1 MAKCIEEP
9 VAVLHA
15 QMRRI
20 APQAWQQAP
29 GKFSHDAAMMAFI
42 EGPFS
47 TALLENTRE
56 AVALLYQQ
64 HCADLFSHAFMPPK
78 GISNLFGPDWP
89 GHALRHQP
97 VFWHRP
103 LTEANIT
110 RLIVA
115 TLQDDILSARAFL
128 RALYQASELPKDE
141 VEKFLPPGKDITIR
155 AEDVSQENKR
165 IDILF
170 EWGCAETAR
179 AVVLEVKFDA
189 SADNPFTDYEEQ
201 AKSRLKRRKCKSPE
215 NSINYF
221 FVIQHAFSERNV
233 TGKEHFT
240 RDANPW
246 RIVYWQDLLKLWEK
260 HLKKEH
266 VTSIPNSTGASVRHS
281 VFKKIYGG
289 V

>member
-9 VAVLHA
+9 VAHA
-15 QMRRI
+15 RMRHI
-20 APQAWQQAP
+20 ASQAWQPAP

-47 TALLENTRE
+47 TALLESTRE
-56 AVALLYQQ
+56 TVALLCQQ
-64 HCADLFSHAFMPPK
+64 HCADLFSHAFIPPK
-78 GISNLFGPDWP
+78 AISKLFGPDWP

-110 RLIVA
+110 KLIVA
-115 TLQDDILSARAFL
+115 TLQDDILSTRAFL
-128 RALYQASELPKDE
+128 RALYQASDLPRDE
-141 VEKFLPPGKDITIR
+141 VEKFLPSGKDITIR
-155 AEDVSQENKR
+155 AEDVSQNNKR

-170 EWGCAETAR
+170 EWGCAEAAR

-189 SADNPFTDYEEQ
+189 SADNPFTDYEVQ
-201 AKSRLKRRKCKSPE
+201 AKSRLKRRKCE
-215 NSINYF
+215 NSENNIICF
-221 FVIQHAFSERNV
+221 FVIQHAFSEKYVANNNN
-233 TGKEHFT
+233 FT
-240 RDANPW
+240 RDVNPW
-246 RIVYWQDLLKLWEK
+246 RIAYWQDLLKLWEE

-266 VTSIPNSTGASVRHS
+266 VTSIPNSTGAAVRHS
-281 VFKKIYGG
+281 IFKKIYGG

>member
-1 MAKCIEEP
+1 MAKCIEKP
-9 VAVLHA
+9 AAVLHA

-20 APQAWQQAP
+20 APKTWQSAP
-29 GKFSHDAAMMAFI
+29 GKFSHDAMVAFI

-47 TALLENTRE
+47 TALLESTRE
-56 AVALLYQQ
+56 AVALLCQQ
-64 HCADLFSHAFMPPK
+64 RCADLFSHAFMPPK
-78 GISNLFGPDWP
+78 AISKLFGPDWP

-110 RLIVA
+110 KLIVA

-128 RALYQASELPKDE
+128 RALYQASGLPKGE
-141 VEKFLPPGKDITIR
+141 AEKFLPSGKDITIR
-155 AEDVSQENKR
+155 AEDLSQNNKR

-189 SADNPFTDYEEQ
+189 SADNPFTDYETQ
-201 AKSRLKRRKCKSPE
+201 AKSRLERRKCIDTG
-215 NSINYF
+215 NNIACF
-221 FVIQHAFSERNV
+221 FVIQHASSEKYV
-233 TGKEHFT
+233 TGKKNFT
-240 RDANPW
+240 RKENPW
-246 RIVYWQDLLKLWEK
+246 RIAYWQDFLKLWEE
-260 HLKKEH
+260 HLKKDH

-281 VFKKIYGG
+281 IFNKIYGG